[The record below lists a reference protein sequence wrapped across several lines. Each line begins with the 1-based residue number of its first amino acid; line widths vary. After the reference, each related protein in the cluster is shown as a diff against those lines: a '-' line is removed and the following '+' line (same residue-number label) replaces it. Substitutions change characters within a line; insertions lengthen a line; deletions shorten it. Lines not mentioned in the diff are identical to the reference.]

1 MRYDPE
7 LHMLHAGAA
16 FQQLFGLAHL
26 ERTETTLWGR
36 DASATKT
43 TSMYEIEFAVFAAIV
58 FVFALVSRR
67 VERLNVTAPMAFIVA
82 GMLFGAS
89 HVISSALNA
98 DVLLLIGSIALA
110 LVLFTDAS
118 RINISL
124 FRVNIN
130 LPARLLVIGLPLT
143 IAAGAVIAA
152 LLFTNLTIWQAAII
166 GAVLA
171 PTDAGLGQAIVT
183 SERVPVRIREALNV
197 ESGLNDGGS
206 VPFLLV
212 FIALAA
218 IQEGVEPPSF
228 WIVALEQI
236 GIGVVIGILV
246 GVAGG
251 WLIRSATR
259 RGWMTKTFK
268 RLSFMALA
276 ILAWGLAGP
285 FGGSGFIA
293 AFVGGFATGAIV
305 GDVEEATTDFS
316 EAEGEVLL
324 LAVFFLVGVVAT
336 SLLGILDWTIVL
348 YAILSLTVIRML
360 PVAISL
366 VGTRLRRSSV
376 LFLGWFGPRG
386 LASIVLV
393 LIALEEP
400 ALAPLA
406 PLIATIVLTTVIL
419 SVFTHGISAQPG
431 AALYARKV
439 AAMDSDAPELRDV
452 TKLPARKRR
461 VISR

>member
-1 MRYDPE
+1 M
-7 LHMLHAGAA
+7 
-16 FQQLFGLAHL
+16 F
-26 ERTETTLWGR
+26 
-36 DASATKT
+36 
-43 TSMYEIEFAVFAAIV
+43 EIEFATFAAIV

-67 VERLNVTAPMAFIVA
+67 VERLDVTAPMAFIVA
-82 GMLFGAS
+82 GMLFGAT
-89 HVISSALNA
+89 HLFNA
-98 DVLLLIGSIALA
+98 SINNEVLLLIGSIALV

-124 FRVNIN
+124 FRVNAE
-130 LPARLLVIGLPLT
+130 LPARLLIVGLPLT
-143 IAAGAVIAA
+143 IAVGAVIAA

-212 FIALAA
+212 FLALAA

-228 WIVALEQI
+228 WIVAVEQI
-236 GIGVVIGILV
+236 GIGVVVGLLV
-246 GVAGG
+246 GIAGG
-251 WLIRSATR
+251 WLIRSATQ
-259 RGWMTKTFK
+259 RGWMTRTFK
-268 RLSFMALA
+268 RLSFLALA
-276 ILAWGLAGP
+276 VLAWGVAGP
-285 FGGSGFIA
+285 IGGSGFIA
-293 AFVGGFATGAIV
+293 AFVGGFATGATV
-305 GDVEEATTDFS
+305 GDVEEAATDFS
-316 EAEGEVLL
+316 EAEGELLL

-336 SLLGILDWTIVL
+336 SLLGTLNWTIVL

-366 VGTRLRRSSV
+366 IRTKLRRSSV

-386 LASIVLV
+386 LASIVLMLV
-393 LIALEEP
+393 ALEEP

-406 PLIATIVLTTVIL
+406 PQIATIVLVTVIL
-419 SVFTHGISAQPG
+419 SVFAHGISARPG
-431 AALYARKV
+431 AAIYARKV
-439 AAMDSDAPELRDV
+439 AAMDSDAPELRAV
-452 TKLPARKRR
+452 SQLPARQRR
-461 VISR
+461 MSK

>member
-1 MRYDPE
+1 M
-7 LHMLHAGAA
+7 
-16 FQQLFGLAHL
+16 F
-26 ERTETTLWGR
+26 
-36 DASATKT
+36 
-43 TSMYEIEFAVFAAIV
+43 EIEFATFAAIV

-67 VERLNVTAPMAFIVA
+67 VERLDVTAPMAFIVA
-82 GMLFGAS
+82 GMLFGAT
-89 HVISSALNA
+89 HLFNA
-98 DVLLLIGSIALA
+98 SINNEVLLLIGSIALV

-124 FRVNIN
+124 FRVNAE
-130 LPARLLVIGLPLT
+130 LPARLLIVGLPLT
-143 IAAGAVIAA
+143 IAVGAVIAA

-212 FIALAA
+212 FLALAA

-228 WIVALEQI
+228 WIVAVEQV
-236 GIGVVIGILV
+236 GIGVVVGLLV
-246 GVAGG
+246 GIAGG
-251 WLIRSATR
+251 WLIRSATQ
-259 RGWMTKTFK
+259 RGWMTRTFK
-268 RLSFMALA
+268 RLSFLALA
-276 ILAWGLAGP
+276 VLAWGVAGP
-285 FGGSGFIA
+285 IGGSGFIA
-293 AFVGGFATGAIV
+293 AFVGGFATGATV
-305 GDVEEATTDFS
+305 GEVEEAATDFS
-316 EAEGEVLL
+316 EAEGELLL
-324 LAVFFLVGVVAT
+324 LAVFFLVGVIAT
-336 SLLGILDWTIVL
+336 SLLGDLNWTILL

-366 VGTRLRRSSV
+366 IRTKLRRSSV

-386 LASIVLV
+386 LASIVLMLV
-393 LIALEEP
+393 ALEEP

-406 PLIATIVLTTVIL
+406 PQIAAIVLVTVIL
-419 SVFTHGISAQPG
+419 SVFAHGISARPG

-452 TKLPARKRR
+452 SQLPARKRR
-461 VISR
+461 MGR

>member
-1 MRYDPE
+1 M
-7 LHMLHAGAA
+7 
-16 FQQLFGLAHL
+16 F
-26 ERTETTLWGR
+26 
-36 DASATKT
+36 
-43 TSMYEIEFAVFAAIV
+43 EIEFAIFAAIV
-58 FVFALVSRR
+58 FGFALVSRR
-67 VERLNVTAPMAFIVA
+67 VERLDVTAPMAFIAA

-89 HVISSALNA
+89 HLFIASVNNE
-98 DVLLLIGSIALA
+98 VLLLIGSIALV

-118 RINISL
+118 RINISV
-124 FRVNIN
+124 FRVNAE
-130 LPARLLVIGLPLT
+130 LPARLLIIGLPLT
-143 IAAGAVIAA
+143 IALGAVIAT

-212 FIALAA
+212 FLALAA

-228 WIVALEQI
+228 WIVAVEQI
-236 GIGVVIGILV
+236 GIGVAIGLLIGI
-246 GVAGG
+246 AGG

-259 RGWMTKTFK
+259 RGWMTRTFK
-268 RLSFMALA
+268 RLSFLALA
-276 ILAWGLAGP
+276 VLAWGVAGP
-285 FGGSGFIA
+285 IGGSGFIA
-293 AFVGGFATGAIV
+293 AFVGGFATGATV
-305 GDVEEATTDFS
+305 GEVEEAATDFS
-316 EAEGEVLL
+316 EAEGELLL

-336 SLLGILDWTIVL
+336 SLLGTLNWTIVL

-366 VGTRLRRSSV
+366 IRTKLRHSSV

-386 LASIVLV
+386 LASIVLMLV
-393 LIALEEP
+393 ALEEP

-406 PLIATIVLTTVIL
+406 PQIAAIVLVTVIL
-419 SVFTHGISAQPG
+419 SVFAHGVSARPG

-439 AAMDSDAPELRDV
+439 AAMDSDAPELRAV
-452 TKLPARKRR
+452 SQLPARKRR
-461 VISR
+461 MSK

>member
-1 MRYDPE
+1 M
-7 LHMLHAGAA
+7 
-16 FQQLFGLAHL
+16 F
-26 ERTETTLWGR
+26 
-36 DASATKT
+36 
-43 TSMYEIEFAVFAAIV
+43 EIEFAIFAAIV
-58 FVFALVSRR
+58 FGFALVSRR
-67 VERLNVTAPMAFIVA
+67 VERLDVTAPMAFIAA

-89 HVISSALNA
+89 HLFIASINNE
-98 DVLLLIGSIALA
+98 VLLLIGSIALV
-110 LVLFTDAS
+110 LVLFSDAS

-124 FRVNIN
+124 FRVNAE
-130 LPARLLVIGLPLT
+130 LPARLLIIGLPLT
-143 IAAGAVIAA
+143 IALGAVIAT

-212 FIALAA
+212 FLALAA

-228 WIVALEQI
+228 WIVAVEQI
-236 GIGVVIGILV
+236 GIGVAIGLLIGI
-246 GVAGG
+246 AGG

-259 RGWMTKTFK
+259 RGWMTRTFK
-268 RLSFMALA
+268 RLSFLALA
-276 ILAWGLAGP
+276 VLAWGVAGP
-285 FGGSGFIA
+285 IGGSGFIA
-293 AFVGGFATGAIV
+293 AFVGGFATGATV
-305 GDVEEATTDFS
+305 SEVEEAATDFS
-316 EAEGEVLL
+316 EAEGELLL

-336 SLLGILDWTIVL
+336 SLLGTLNWTIVL

-366 VGTRLRRSSV
+366 IRTKLRRSSV

-386 LASIVLV
+386 LASIVLMLV
-393 LIALEEP
+393 ALEEP

-406 PLIATIVLTTVIL
+406 PQIAAIVLVTVIL
-419 SVFTHGISAQPG
+419 SVFAHGVSARPG

-439 AAMDSDAPELRDV
+439 AAMDSDAPELRAV
-452 TKLPARKRR
+452 SQLPARKRR
-461 VISR
+461 MSK

>member
-1 MRYDPE
+1 M
-7 LHMLHAGAA
+7 
-16 FQQLFGLAHL
+16 F
-26 ERTETTLWGR
+26 
-36 DASATKT
+36 
-43 TSMYEIEFAVFAAIV
+43 EIEFATFAAIV

-67 VERLNVTAPMAFIVA
+67 VERLDVTAPMAFIVA
-82 GMLFGAS
+82 GMLFGAT
-89 HVISSALNA
+89 HLFNA
-98 DVLLLIGSIALA
+98 SINNEVLLLIGSIALV

-124 FRVNIN
+124 FRVNAE
-130 LPARLLVIGLPLT
+130 LPARLLIVGLPLT
-143 IAAGAVIAA
+143 IAVGAVIAA

-212 FIALAA
+212 FLALAA

-228 WIVALEQI
+228 WIVAVEQV
-236 GIGVVIGILV
+236 GIGVVVGLLV
-246 GVAGG
+246 GIAGG
-251 WLIRSATR
+251 WLIRSATQ
-259 RGWMTKTFK
+259 RGWMTRTFK
-268 RLSFMALA
+268 RLSFLALA
-276 ILAWGLAGP
+276 VLAWGVAGP
-285 FGGSGFIA
+285 IGGSGFIA
-293 AFVGGFATGAIV
+293 AFVGGFATGATV
-305 GDVEEATTDFS
+305 GEVEEAATDFS
-316 EAEGEVLL
+316 EAEGELLL
-324 LAVFFLVGVVAT
+324 LAVFFLVGVIAT
-336 SLLGILDWTIVL
+336 SLLGALNWTILL

-366 VGTRLRRSSV
+366 IRTKLRRSSV

-386 LASIVLV
+386 LASIVLMLV
-393 LIALEEP
+393 ALEEP

-406 PLIATIVLTTVIL
+406 PQIAAIVLVTVIL
-419 SVFTHGISAQPG
+419 SVFAHGISAQPG

-452 TKLPARKRR
+452 SQLPARKRR
-461 VISR
+461 IGK

>member
-1 MRYDPE
+1 MFE
-7 LHMLHAGAA
+7 IQFA
-16 FQQLFGLAHL
+16 F
-26 ERTETTLWGR
+26 
-36 DASATKT
+36 
-43 TSMYEIEFAVFAAIV
+43 FAAIV

-82 GMLFGAS
+82 GMLLGAS
-89 HVISSALNA
+89 HLISASIDNEA
-98 DVLLLIGSIALA
+98 LLLIGSIALV

-124 FRVNIN
+124 FRANAN
-130 LPARLLVIGLPLT
+130 LPTRLLIIGLPLT
-143 IAAGAVIAA
+143 IALGAVIAV

-212 FIALAA
+212 FLALAA

-228 WIVALEQI
+228 WIIALEQI
-236 GIGVVIGILV
+236 GIGIAIGLLV

-259 RGWMTKTFK
+259 RGWMSRTFK
-268 RLSFMALA
+268 RLSFLALA
-276 ILAWGLAGP
+276 ILAWGVAGP
-285 FGGSGFIA
+285 IGGSGFIA
-293 AFVGGFATGAIV
+293 AFVGGFATGATV
-305 GDVEEATTDFS
+305 GDVEEVATDFS
-316 EAEGEVLL
+316 EAEGELLL

-336 SLLGILDWTIVL
+336 SLVGTLDWTIVL

-366 VGTRLRRSSV
+366 VRTKLRRSSV

-400 ALAPLA
+400 ALAAVA
-406 PLIATIVLTTVIL
+406 PQIATIVLVTVIL
-419 SVFTHGISAQPG
+419 SVFAHGISAQPG

-452 TKLPARKRR
+452 SQLPARKRR
-461 VISR
+461 KSKLKQR

>member
-1 MRYDPE
+1 M
-7 LHMLHAGAA
+7 
-16 FQQLFGLAHL
+16 F
-26 ERTETTLWGR
+26 
-36 DASATKT
+36 
-43 TSMYEIEFAVFAAIV
+43 EIEFAIFAAIV

-67 VERLNVTAPMAFIVA
+67 VERLDVTAPMAFIAA
-82 GMLFGAS
+82 GMLFGAA
-89 HVISSALNA
+89 HLFNA
-98 DVLLLIGSIALA
+98 SINNEVLLLIGSIALV

-124 FRVNIN
+124 FRVNAE
-130 LPARLLVIGLPLT
+130 LPAWLLIIGLPLT
-143 IAAGAVIAA
+143 IAVGAVIAA

-212 FIALAA
+212 FLALAA

-228 WIVALEQI
+228 WIVAVEQI
-236 GIGVVIGILV
+236 GLGVVVGLLV
-246 GVAGG
+246 GIAGG
-251 WLIRSATR
+251 WLIRSATQ
-259 RGWMTKTFK
+259 RGWMTSSFK
-268 RLSFMALA
+268 MLSFLALA
-276 ILAWGLAGP
+276 VLAWGVAGP
-285 FGGSGFIA
+285 IGGSGFIA
-293 AFVGGFATGAIV
+293 AFVGGFATGATV
-305 GDVEEATTDFS
+305 GDVEEAATDFS
-316 EAEGEVLL
+316 EAEGGLLL

-336 SLLGILDWTIVL
+336 SLLGTLNWTIVL

-366 VGTRLRRSSV
+366 IRTKLRRSSV

-386 LASIVLV
+386 LASIVLMLV
-393 LIALEEP
+393 ALEEP

-406 PLIATIVLTTVIL
+406 PQIAAIVLVTVIL
-419 SVFTHGISAQPG
+419 SVFAHGVSARPG
-431 AALYARKV
+431 AAIYARKV
-439 AAMDSDAPELRDV
+439 AAMDSDAPELRAV
-452 TKLPARKRR
+452 SQLPARQRR
-461 VISR
+461 MSK

>member
-1 MRYDPE
+1 M
-7 LHMLHAGAA
+7 
-16 FQQLFGLAHL
+16 F
-26 ERTETTLWGR
+26 
-36 DASATKT
+36 
-43 TSMYEIEFAVFAAIV
+43 EIEFATFAAIV

-67 VERLNVTAPMAFIVA
+67 VERLDVTAPMAFIVA
-82 GMLFGAS
+82 GMLFGAT
-89 HVISSALNA
+89 HLFNA
-98 DVLLLIGSIALA
+98 SINNEVLLLIGSIALV

-124 FRVNIN
+124 FRVNAE
-130 LPARLLVIGLPLT
+130 LPARLLIVGLPLT
-143 IAAGAVIAA
+143 IAVGAVIAA

-212 FIALAA
+212 FLALAA

-228 WIVALEQI
+228 WIVAVEQV
-236 GIGVVIGILV
+236 GIGVVVGLLV
-246 GVAGG
+246 GIAGG
-251 WLIRSATR
+251 WLIRSATQ
-259 RGWMTKTFK
+259 RGWMTRTFK
-268 RLSFMALA
+268 RLSFLALA
-276 ILAWGLAGP
+276 VLAWGVAGP
-285 FGGSGFIA
+285 IGGSGFIA
-293 AFVGGFATGAIV
+293 AFVGGFATGATV
-305 GDVEEATTDFS
+305 GEVEEAATDFS
-316 EAEGEVLL
+316 EAEGELLL

-336 SLLGILDWTIVL
+336 SLLGTLNWTIVL

-366 VGTRLRRSSV
+366 IRTKLRRSSV

-386 LASIVLV
+386 LASIVLMLV
-393 LIALEEP
+393 ALEEP

-406 PLIATIVLTTVIL
+406 PQIATIVLVTVIL
-419 SVFTHGISAQPG
+419 SVFAHGISARPG
-431 AALYARKV
+431 AAIYARKV
-439 AAMDSDAPELRDV
+439 AAMDSDAPELRAV
-452 TKLPARKRR
+452 SQLPARQRR
-461 VISR
+461 MSK

>member
-1 MRYDPE
+1 M
-7 LHMLHAGAA
+7 
-16 FQQLFGLAHL
+16 F
-26 ERTETTLWGR
+26 
-36 DASATKT
+36 
-43 TSMYEIEFAVFAAIV
+43 EIEFAIFAAIV

-67 VERLNVTAPMAFIVA
+67 VERLNVTAPMAFIAA
-82 GMLFGAS
+82 GVLFGAS
-89 HVISSALNA
+89 HITSSVLNT
-98 DVLLLIGSIALA
+98 DVLLLVGSIALV

-124 FRVNIN
+124 FRVNTK

-183 SERVPVRIREALNV
+183 SESVPVRIREALNV

-212 FIALAA
+212 FLALAA
-218 IQEGVEPPSF
+218 IQEGVEAPSF
-228 WIVALEQI
+228 WTVAVEQI

-276 ILAWGLAGP
+276 ILAWGVAGP
-285 FGGSGFIA
+285 IGGSGFIA
-293 AFVGGFATGAIV
+293 AFVGGFATGATV
-305 GDVEEATTDFS
+305 GNVEEATTDFS
-316 EAEGEVLL
+316 EAEGELLL
-324 LAVFFLVGVVAT
+324 LAVFFLVGAVAT
-336 SLLGILDWTIVL
+336 SLLGALDWTIVL

-366 VGTRLRRSSV
+366 VGTKLRRSSV

-393 LIALEEP
+393 LVALEEP
-400 ALAPLA
+400 ALAALA
-406 PLIATIVLTTVIL
+406 PQIATIVLVTVIL
-419 SVFTHGISAQPG
+419 SVFAHGISARPG

-452 TKLPARKRR
+452 SQLPARKRR
-461 VISR
+461 MMSR

>member
-1 MRYDPE
+1 M
-7 LHMLHAGAA
+7 
-16 FQQLFGLAHL
+16 F
-26 ERTETTLWGR
+26 
-36 DASATKT
+36 
-43 TSMYEIEFAVFAAIV
+43 EIEFAIFAAIV
-58 FVFALVSRR
+58 FGFALVSRR
-67 VERLNVTAPMAFIVA
+67 VERLDVTAPMAFITA

-89 HVISSALNA
+89 HLFIASVNNE
-98 DVLLLIGSIALA
+98 VLLLIGSIALV

-124 FRVNIN
+124 FRVNAE
-130 LPARLLVIGLPLT
+130 LPARLLIIGLPLT
-143 IAAGAVIAA
+143 IALGAVIAT

-212 FIALAA
+212 FLALAA

-228 WIVALEQI
+228 WIVAVEQI
-236 GIGVVIGILV
+236 GIGVVVGLLV
-246 GVAGG
+246 GIAGG
-251 WLIRSATR
+251 WLIRSATQ
-259 RGWMTKTFK
+259 RGWMTRTFK
-268 RLSFMALA
+268 RLSFLALA
-276 ILAWGLAGP
+276 VLAWGVAGP
-285 FGGSGFIA
+285 IGGSGFIA
-293 AFVGGFATGAIV
+293 AFVGGFATGATV
-305 GDVEEATTDFS
+305 GEVEEAATDFS
-316 EAEGEVLL
+316 EAEGELLL

-336 SLLGILDWTIVL
+336 SLLGTLNWTIVL

-366 VGTRLRRSSV
+366 IRTKLRRSSV

-386 LASIVLV
+386 LASIVLMLV
-393 LIALEEP
+393 ALEEP

-406 PLIATIVLTTVIL
+406 PQIAAIVLVTVIL
-419 SVFTHGISAQPG
+419 SVFAHGISAQPG
-431 AALYARKV
+431 AAFYARKV
-439 AAMDSDAPELRDV
+439 AAMDSDAPELREV
-452 TKLPARKRR
+452 SQLPARKRR
-461 VISR
+461 MSK